1 MNKTHCCWMGGSSS
15 AARQSAPRGSQ
26 WWRRPRG
33 ITAMSS
39 SGSPGG
45 VGASAPA
52 HVDPAPTPDPS
63 ARAFPAFPH
72 EPYAIQLDLMR
83 GLYDV
88 LERGGIGIFES
99 PTGTGKT
106 LSVLCSALQ
115 WLEVRRRAAR
125 RSRTP
130 PSPRVRVGAPSTA
143 RSRPLRASFANR
155 GGANFSPP
163 HPPAI
168 PPSSSLFR
176 SSSLFPSLPFHRAH
190 HARRT
195 TARDP
200 SAGSSTPTPR
210 ARRRRPP
217 PPRIGSAT
225 TRATPERRAPP
236 IAPRARRAE
245 SRGAPPRRRC
255 RPSLL
260 RGERPRRPRREGA
273 SAFGGG
279 GAAGFAFA
287 SRRGGGGGGG
297 RRSEYCPS

>member
-1 MNKTHCCWMGGSSS
+1 
-15 AARQSAPRGSQ
+15 
-26 WWRRPRG
+26 
-33 ITAMSS
+33 MSS

-130 PSPRVRVGAPSTA
+130 PSPRVRVCLLYTSPSPRDLST
-143 RSRPLRASFANR
+143 SRM
-155 GGANFSPP
+155 
-163 HPPAI
+163 
-168 PPSSSLFR
+168 PSS
-176 SSSLFPSLPFHRAH
+176 A
-190 HARRT
+190 
-195 TARDP
+195 
-200 SAGSSTPTPR
+200 
-210 ARRRRPP
+210 
-217 PPRIGSAT
+217 
-225 TRATPERRAPP
+225 
-236 IAPRARRAE
+236 
-245 SRGAPPRRRC
+245 
-255 RPSLL
+255 
-260 RGERPRRPRREGA
+260 
-273 SAFGGG
+273 
-279 GAAGFAFA
+279 
-287 SRRGGGGGGG
+287 
-297 RRSEYCPS
+297 

>member
-1 MNKTHCCWMGGSSS
+1 
-15 AARQSAPRGSQ
+15 
-26 WWRRPRG
+26 
-33 ITAMSS
+33 MSS

-130 PSPRVRVGAPSTA
+130 PSPRVRVRAPSTA

-163 HPPAI
+163 HPPRSLPHPPSFAH
-168 PPSSSLFR
+168 PPSSP
-176 SSSLFPSLPFHRAH
+176 PSPFIA
-190 HARRT
+190 RT
-195 TARDP
+195 TLAGPPREIRARGARP
-200 SAGSSTPTPR
+200 RPPGRGGGVLLLPGLAPRPR
-210 ARRRRPP
+210 ARRPSVARR
-217 PPRIGSAT
+217 RS
-225 TRATPERRAPP
+225 RRAP
-236 IAPRARRAE
+236 RRAE
-245 SRGAPPRRRC
+245 SRGAPPRRRG

-260 RGERPRRPRREGA
+260 RGERPRRPRREGRVRVRRR
-273 SAFGGG
+273 
-279 GAAGFAFA
+279 
-287 SRRGGGGGGG
+287 RRGGVRVREPERRRGRRRG